1 MSYLTS
7 KVKYLG
13 FLKYEDSLE
22 LILGMKILVTLDNG
36 LKIANLDVN
45 YGENMFVKY
54 QKNIL
59 KRISKRLLYK
69 RH

>member
-59 KRISKRLLYK
+59 KRISKRPLYK

>member
-13 FLKYEDSLE
+13 FLKHEDSLE
-22 LILGMKILVTLDNG
+22 LILGMKILATLDNG

-59 KRISKRLLYK
+59 KRISKRPLYK